1 MSAIHAL
8 SDDQVA
14 GELKKMTAFI
24 RQEAYEKA
32 KEIEIKADEEFAIE
46 KSKLVRQETSAIDSA
61 FEKRFKQA
69 SMSQQIARST
79 LANRSRLRVLGA
91 RQELLDALFDASREK
106 VATVAEDKRR
116 YQRLLAVLILEG
128 MYHMD
133 EPHMQVRARKAD
145 YEVARAAIDDA
156 TKEYKSN
163 AGKQAKVTLDESQP
177 LPAGSYVLLP
187 SMVLANSVGLVALSS
202 QEPEVESRSTT
213 RWTSDFGY
221 WRRKRFHRSGT
232 RCSERTRTGGS
243 KIDVA
248 MNLIA
253 GELPVRWWNTRPF
266 TIQELNLDRSPR
278 SSGASLANRWSFLL
292 LHVSNDC
299 NVTNPNQFYVPA
311 INKAS

>member
-1 MSAIHAL
+1 MSAVHAL

-46 KSKLVRQETSAIDSA
+46 KSKLVRQETAAIDSA

-79 LANRSRLRVLGA
+79 LANRSRLRVLAA

-106 VATVAEDKRR
+106 VATVADDKKR
-116 YQRLLAVLILEG
+116 YQKLLATLILEG

-156 TKEYKSN
+156 AKEYKSK
-163 AGKQAKVTLDESQP
+163 AGKEAKVTLDESQP
-177 LPAGSYVLLP
+177 LPAGSYVLLT
-187 SMVLANSVGLVALSS
+187 SAGFANLVEPAASSS
-202 QEPEVESRSTT
+202 QEPEGKSRSTT
-213 RWTSDFGY
+213 RWTSGFGY
-221 WRRKRFHRSGT
+221 WRRRRFRRSGT
-232 RCSERTRTGGS
+232 RCSETIRTGGS
-243 KIDVA
+243 KTD
-248 MNLIA
+248 
-253 GELPVRWWNTRPF
+253 
-266 TIQELNLDRSPR
+266 
-278 SSGASLANRWSFLL
+278 
-292 LHVSNDC
+292 
-299 NVTNPNQFYVPA
+299 
-311 INKAS
+311 